1 MANSGFFNTNSYNG
15 RYLKFSWSVSSQSIA
30 NNTTTISWTLSGAG
44 TASVGY
50 YKAGNFKVV
59 IDGSVVYSS
68 STRINLY
75 DGTVVKSGTYTFT
88 HGKDGKRT
96 FTASA
101 EGGIY
106 TTAVNCKGSDSF
118 TLPDIPRASTIVS
131 VSGNKITDSFSVKY
145 TKALSNYTDTL
156 QINVKGKSV
165 SQTISNYSSGAFFKL
180 SDTLKNAIYSATTNS
195 SSVSLEFQL
204 VTYNGSSKVGTS
216 EKISKSVSINDSV
229 PTIGTLSY
237 KDTNDKTVAI
247 TNDNQKI
254 IRNYST
260 VSVTVS
266 NMSSKNG
273 ATLSKIALSIGDKST
288 TKSLSGTSGSQT
300 VSLGT
305 INISNDSVL
314 TAKVTDSRGN
324 ETVEEI
330 NVTVL
335 DYETPS
341 AMIDIKRRDNFYSE
355 TDLIVNPHYSS
366 LDGNNTVTIT
376 AQYKVSSDTSYGNTT
391 NVTAGQVTTLT
402 LDNTKAFNVKVT
414 VSDRL
419 NTSSYILYVE
429 KGLPILFADR
439 AKSSVGINCFP
450 KDNNS
455 LEVLGKNIYNSLY
468 YSSGGIVAISDIY
481 CAGNTTSSNT
491 KLYFSIPLAKSLED
505 INSISLTEM
514 KLNVRHGN
522 GGYTLSS
529 EYVTG
534 GYDVLSDSSI
544 TVTNDIKTGS
554 NMVTFILSK
563 TSAYN
568 GVNNTPETIQVH
580 SIKFTCN

>member
-1 MANSGFFNTNSYNG
+1 MASSGYFNTNSYSG
-15 RYLKFSWSVSSQSIA
+15 RYLKFTWSVSSQNIA

-59 IDGSVVYSS
+59 IDGTTVYSG

-75 DGTVVKSGTYTFT
+75 DGTVVKSGTYTLT

-96 FTASA
+96 FSASA

-106 TTAVNCKGSDSF
+106 TTAVNCTGSDTF

-131 VSGNKITDSFSVKY
+131 VSGKKITDSFSVKY
-145 TKALSNYTDTL
+145 TKALSNYTDKL

-165 SQTISNYSSGAFFKL
+165 AQTISGYVSDDTFKL
-180 SDTLKNAIYSATTNS
+180 SDNLKNAIYSSTTNS

-204 VTYNGSSKVGTS
+204 VTYNGSNKVGTS
-216 EKISKSVSINDSV
+216 EKISKSVSINDSAPV
-229 PTIGTLSY
+229 IGTLSY
-237 KDTNDKTVAI
+237 KDTNDTTIAI

-254 IRNYST
+254 IRNYSS

-266 NMSSKNG
+266 NMSAKNG
-273 ATLSKIALSIGDKST
+273 ATLSKLSLSIGDKST
-288 TKSLSGTSGSQT
+288 SKSLSGTSGSQT
-300 VSLGT
+300 VSLGK
-305 INISNDSVL
+305 INVSNDSVL

-335 DYETPS
+335 DYESPS

-355 TDLIVNPHYSS
+355 TDLIVNPHYAS

-376 AQYKVSSDTSYGNTT
+376 AQYKVSSDTNYGNTT
-391 NVTAGQVTTLT
+391 NITAGQVTTLT

-419 NTSSYILYVE
+419 NTASYILYVE

-439 AKSSVGINCFP
+439 NKSSVGINCFP

-455 LEVLGKNIYNSLY
+455 FEVNGKNIYKALY
-468 YSSGGIVAISDIY
+468 YQSGDTVAISDIY

-505 INSISLTEM
+505 IDSITLIEM

-522 GGYTLSS
+522 GGYTLSND
-529 EYVTG
+529 YVTG

-544 TVTNDIKTGS
+544 TVTNDIKTGT
-554 NMVTFILSK
+554 NMVTFILAK

>member
-1 MANSGFFNTNSYNG
+1 MANSGSFKTNAYDG
-15 RYLKFSWSVSSQSIA
+15 RYLKFTWSVSNQSIA
-30 NNTTTISWTLSGAG
+30 NNTTTISWTLAGAG

-59 IDGSVVYSS
+59 IDGTTVYSS

-75 DGTVVKSGTYTFT
+75 DGTVVKSGTYTLT

-96 FTASA
+96 FLASA

-106 TTAVNCKGSDSF
+106 TTAVNCKGSGAF

-131 VSGNKITDSFSVKY
+131 VSGSKITDSFSVKY
-145 TKALSNYTDTL
+145 TKALSNYTDNL

-165 SQTISNYSSGAFFKL
+165 AQTISNYSSGATFKL
-180 SDTLKNAIYSATTNS
+180 SDTLKNAIYSSATNS

-237 KDTNDKTVAI
+237 KDTNTNTVVI

-254 IRNYST
+254 IRNYSS

-266 NMSSKNG
+266 NMSARNG
-273 ATLSKIALSIGDKST
+273 ATLSKLSLSIGDKS
-288 TKSLSGTSGSQT
+288 KSISLSGTSGSQT
-300 VSLGT
+300 VSLGK
-305 INISNDSVL
+305 INISNDSAL

-335 DYETPS
+335 DYEDPS

-366 LDGNNTVTIT
+366 LDGNNTVSIT
-376 AQYKVSSDTSYGNTT
+376 TQYKPSSDSIYGNTT

-414 VSDRL
+414 VLDRL
-419 NTSSYILYVE
+419 NIVSYILYVE

-439 AKSSVGINCFP
+439 NKSSVGINCFP
-450 KDNNS
+450 KDDNS
-455 LEVLGKNIYNSLY
+455 LEVMGKNIYKALY
-468 YSSGGIVAISDIY
+468 YQVGDTIAVSDIY

-491 KLYFSIPLAKSLED
+491 KLYFSIPLAKSLD
-505 INSISLTEM
+505 DVKSITLTEM

-522 GGYTLSS
+522 GGYTLSND
-529 EYVTG
+529 YVTG
-534 GYDVLSDSSI
+534 GYDILLDSSI
-544 TVTNDIKTGS
+544 TVTYDIKTGA